1 MSNQRIHIGNTTNQN
16 DSSPKA
22 SIANIVSTLFLHP
35 KLHRS
40 KNTMFMKPFIVIAFL
55 ILTSFT
61 PTWAQETD
69 IKDSQQAFSLEQ
81 ALEYAREN
89 NRDIQNSQ
97 LDVESAKKKV
107 WETTASGLPQA
118 EAGFDYTHIFDDAIE
133 MPFPDP
139 TNPGQNS
146 TIDFKPTSNFK
157 INANQ
162 LIFSGEYIV
171 GLKTAAIFKS
181 LSKKN
186 LIKTEQETIEAVM
199 NAYIMIL
206 VLEENRKILEENLK
220 TIEQN
225 IFEMKEMLKSGLIED
240 TDVDQLEISRR
251 NLETSLS
258 NITRQV
264 ELGYKLLKI
273 NMGMS
278 LDTKLILSE
287 SMQNIIDKM
296 ISETLQN
303 MQFNVEQNIDFQLL
317 QTQEE
322 MKTMELRQQQ
332 VAYLPTISGFYSHTE
347 KLKKPEFDMTPN
359 DLIGVNVTLPLF
371 SSGQRLAKVQQ
382 ANIELD
388 KLENSKS
395 ALKDGLNM
403 QFEQAKVDYNTAFSK
418 YLNEA
423 ENTKLTKKIYNKTL
437 IKYREG
443 VASSLDLSQVQ
454 SQHLQSQTNYYNA
467 ILELIQAKTSLDK
480 LMTNPEN

>member
-1 MSNQRIHIGNTTNQN
+1 
-16 DSSPKA
+16 
-22 SIANIVSTLFLHP
+22 
-35 KLHRS
+35 
-40 KNTMFMKPFIVIAFL
+40 MKPFIVIAFL

>member
-1 MSNQRIHIGNTTNQN
+1 MIIKQKHTAILPKQFHI
-16 DSSPKA
+16 SPKTCVSRIISA
-22 SIANIVSTLFLHP
+22 IVLFSEIK
-35 KLHRS
+35 KLKKS
-40 KNTMFMKPFIVIAFL
+40 AYMKQFIGLNLL
-55 ILTSFT
+55 ILLSIV
-61 PTWAQETD
+61 PVWAQETED
-69 IKDSQQAFSLEQ
+69 IETKQLLSLNQ
-81 ALEYAREN
+81 ALEYAKEN

-107 WETTASGLPQA
+107 WETTAMGLPQA

-133 MPFPDP
+133 LPFPDP
-139 TNPGQNS
+139 MNPGQNS
-146 TIDFKPTSNFK
+146 TIDFKPTSNFTLS
-157 INANQ
+157 ANQ

-181 LSKKN
+181 LSEKN
-186 LIKTEQETIEAVM
+186 LIKTEQETIEAVT

-206 VLEENRKILEENLK
+206 VLEENRQILEENLN
-220 TIEQN
+220 TIEKN

-258 NITRQV
+258 NISRQV

-273 NMGMS
+273 NLGMP
-278 LDTKLILSE
+278 LDTELILSE
-287 SMQNIIDKM
+287 TMQSIMDKM

-332 VAYLPTISGFYSHTE
+332 VAYLPTIAGFYSHTE
-347 KLKKPEFDMTPN
+347 KLKEPEFDMTPK

-371 SSGQRLAKVQQ
+371 SSGQRHAKVQQ
-382 ANIELD
+382 ARIELD
-388 KLENSKS
+388 KLDNSKS

-418 YLNEA
+418 YLNEE

-454 SQHLQSQTNYYNA
+454 SQHLQAQTNYYNA

-480 LMTNPEN
+480 LMTNPEK